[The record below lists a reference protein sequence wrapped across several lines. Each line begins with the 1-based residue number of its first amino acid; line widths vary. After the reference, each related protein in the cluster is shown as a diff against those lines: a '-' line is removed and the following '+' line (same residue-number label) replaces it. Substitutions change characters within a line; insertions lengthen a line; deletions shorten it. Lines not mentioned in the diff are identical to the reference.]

1 MKAKRPK
8 EISGKRRSAAGAAKR
23 RHTARTKAPERRKR
37 PAPGMNLQPLPPFP
51 KPLSVIVTAMNEAET
66 LPKLLRQA
74 LRLQPAELI
83 VVLNG
88 CTDQSYELTRRFREA
103 VIVHCP
109 QPAGHDVGRALGA
122 KLSRGEI
129 LLFLDGDM
137 ELPAE
142 QMAVFVQ
149 SIADGADV
157 ALNDLDPLVPLFH
170 QTDPV
175 TRCKLYLNHVLGRED
190 LGSASMTAVPH
201 ALSRRAAEVVGC
213 RELMVPPKA
222 QAIAVMANLD
232 VRTAGTVDVIKRNR
246 KRAGNRGTGNA
257 VERLIAGD
265 HAEALEVVQARRREA
280 AGWTPE
286 IALLEQRRELAAW
299 RNGL

>member
-8 EISGKRRSAAGAAKR
+8 QISGKRRSAAGAAKR
-23 RHTARTKAPERRKR
+23 RRTARAKAPERRKR
-37 PAPGMNLQPLPPFP
+37 AAPGMKLQPLPPFP

-88 CTDQSYELTRRFREA
+88 CTDRSYELTRRFREA

-175 TRCKLYLNHVLGRED
+175 TRCKLYLNQVLGRED

-201 ALSRRAAEVVGC
+201 ALSRRAAEVIGC

-232 VRTAGTVDVIKRNR
+232 VRTAGTVDVIKCNR
-246 KRAGNRGTGNA
+246 QRAGNRGTGNA
-257 VERLIAGD
+257 MERLIAGD
-265 HAEALEVVQARRREA
+265 HAEALEVVQVRRREA

-286 IALLEQRRELAAW
+286 IALLERRRELAAW